1 MADLTASDITVSIDP
16 GFDIDTSPDKW
27 KRAYATLSF
36 GDGVLTYPT
45 YGVPMPAPGAFG
57 MNFKVPYTW
66 VNIRQT
72 LGVNRWTYD
81 ATVRTG
87 APYGTLRAC
96 DTSTGVELSGALA
109 ATGMSIEVL
118 GK

>member
-1 MADLTASDITVSIDP
+1 MADLTASDITVTVDP

-57 MNFKVPYTW
+57 MNFKVPYKW
-66 VNIRQT
+66 VNIRQNIGAT
-72 LGVNRWTYD
+72 QWAYD
-81 ATVRTG
+81 ETARTG
-87 APYGTLRAC
+87 APYGTLRNYN
-96 DTSTGVELSGALA
+96 TSTGAETSGALG
-109 ATGMSIEVL
+109 ATGLDIEVT

>member
-1 MADLTASDITVSIDP
+1 MADLTAANITVTISA

-45 YGVPMPAPGAFG
+45 NGIPMPAPGAFG
-57 MNFKVPYTW
+57 MNFLTPYKW
-66 VNIRQT
+66 VNIRHNI
-72 LGVNRWTYD
+72 GVNLWTYD
-81 ATVRTG
+81 ETARTG
-87 APYGTLRAC
+87 APYGTLRAN
-96 DTSTGVELSGALA
+96 DTSTGVEMSGAVA
-109 ATGMSIEVL
+109 ATGLDIEVV